1 MTKDDIESALQK
13 ALDEIKRSETKL
25 RRVIDTIPTLA
36 WCNLPDGPNEF
47 LNKGWHEYTGLSPED
62 SHGWGWQAAFHPEDL
77 PPLMRRWGEFTDG
90 S

>member
-36 WCNLPDGPNEF
+36 WCNLPHGPNEF
-47 LNKGWHEYTGLSPED
+47 LNKG
-62 SHGWGWQAAFHPEDL
+62 Q
-77 PPLMRRWGEFTDG
+77 
-90 S
+90 